1 MTGPVDAHAETGLA
15 DIESI
20 LLSGSCHSVQLL
32 FTSVTKSS
40 IGKEKDMCYN
50 EMGIEPVNLDNEILA
65 LSSVQMPRE
74 MTTENGCHVSLC
86 FRNEE
91 DPNIHREIARML
103 IAAFKKRRSSE
114 HETSALSVQ
123 SFNQRAG

>member
-1 MTGPVDAHAETGLA
+1 MAK
-15 DIESI
+15 
-20 LLSGSCHSVQLL
+20 Q
-32 FTSVTKSS
+32 K
-40 IGKEKDMCYN
+40 IGKEIDMCYN
-50 EMGIEPVNLDNEILA
+50 KKGIEPAHLDNEILA
-65 LSSVQMPRE
+65 LPSVQMPRE

-86 FRNEE
+86 FRDEE
-91 DPNIHREIARML
+91 DPNVHREIARML

>member
-1 MTGPVDAHAETGLA
+1 
-15 DIESI
+15 
-20 LLSGSCHSVQLL
+20 
-32 FTSVTKSS
+32 
-40 IGKEKDMCYN
+40 MCYN

-65 LSSVQMPRE
+65 LPSVQMPRE
-74 MTTENGCHVSLC
+74 MITENGCHVSLR
-86 FRNEE
+86 FRDKE

-123 SFNQRAG
+123 SIDQRAG

>member
-1 MTGPVDAHAETGLA
+1 MTGLVDAHAKTGLLTLKA
-15 DIESI
+15 FYCLEAAI
-20 LLSGSCHSVQLL
+20 LRSF

-50 EMGIEPVNLDNEILA
+50 EMGIEPVNLNNEILA

-86 FRNEE
+86 FRDEE

>member
-50 EMGIEPVNLDNEILA
+50 EMGIEPVNLDNDILA

>member
-1 MTGPVDAHAETGLA
+1 
-15 DIESI
+15 
-20 LLSGSCHSVQLL
+20 
-32 FTSVTKSS
+32 
-40 IGKEKDMCYN
+40 MCYN
-50 EMGIEPVNLDNEILA
+50 EGGIEPVNLDNEILA

-86 FRNEE
+86 FRDEE

>member
-1 MTGPVDAHAETGLA
+1 MIRTKQCRAAVN
-15 DIESI
+15 II
-20 LLSGSCHSVQLL
+20 
-32 FTSVTKSS
+32 TKSS

-50 EMGIEPVNLDNEILA
+50 ETGIDPVNLDNEINA

-91 DPNIHREIARML
+91 ETNIHRESAGML
-103 IAAFKKRRSSE
+103 IAAFKKRRRSE

-123 SFNQRAG
+123 SIN

>member
-91 DPNIHREIARML
+91 DPNIHREIAGML
-103 IAAFKKRRSSE
+103 IAAFKKRRRSE
-114 HETSALSVQ
+114 HETSAMSVQ
-123 SFNQRAG
+123 SIN

>member
-1 MTGPVDAHAETGLA
+1 
-15 DIESI
+15 
-20 LLSGSCHSVQLL
+20 
-32 FTSVTKSS
+32 
-40 IGKEKDMCYN
+40 MCYN
-50 EMGIEPVNLDNEILA
+50 IEGIDPVNLDNGISA
-65 LSSVQMPRE
+65 LTSVQMPRE
-74 MTTENGCHVSLC
+74 IMTENGCHVSLC

-123 SFNQRAG
+123 SINQRAG